1 MRAAEVSYSAGRDF
15 RVRPEV
21 QLHAGHVV
29 DKPLL
34 CFSLEA
40 AGAGSSMALS
50 DLPIS
55 V

>member
-1 MRAAEVSYSAGRDF
+1 MRTAEVSYSAGRVF

-21 QLHAGHVV
+21 HLHAPV
-29 DKPLL
+29 LWINL
-34 CFSLEA
+34 CCASRLEA